1 AAQQQALPPIGIIRA
16 CRPLRDPCMSCSSR
30 IDRPL
35 PASFFQRDAQC
46 LAQALLG
53 KVIRHYHNGLWLS
66 ARIIE
71 TEAYYL
77 AEKGSHASLGYT
89 EKRRALFMDGGYI

>member
-1 AAQQQALPPIGIIRA
+1 MTPN
-16 CRPLRDPCMSCSSR
+16 CW
-30 IDRPL
+30 
-35 PASFFQRDAQC
+35 PASC
-46 LAQALLG
+46 WG
-53 KVIRHYHNGLWLS
+53 KVIRHRVDGRWLS

-89 EKRRALFMDGGYI
+89 EKRRALFQAMGLSAPWTQRPNAVAKGASARRWRYQT